1 MTDALAIRLL
11 GWLLPLV
18 LVPVVYVVFRW
29 VTNHI
34 DLLDRLPAGVK
45 RIAVT
50 LFGMAATTILSKIG
64 IAMPLACEGLWVG
77 DLSAACLEALNE
89 QGWQNGLA
97 TAIAGVFVGLGAM
110 GLHYLRK
117 KPPHDPTALPR

>member
-1 MTDALAIRLL
+1 MFADALAIRLL
-11 GWLLPLV
+11 GWILPLL
-18 LVPVVYVVFRW
+18 LVPAVYYLFRLISNN
-29 VTNHI
+29 V

-50 LFGMAATTILSKIG
+50 LLGMLATTILSKIG

-97 TAIAGVFVGLGAM
+97 TALAGVFVGLGAM
-110 GLHYLRK
+110 GLHYLK
-117 KPPHDPTALPR
+117 KQPPRG